1 MGNYLHLT
9 AVGNVGSD
17 APDFKYTQSGVPV
30 ATFRMAVTV
39 RKDVTRWMRVT
50 AWRELAETVNQY
62 VKPGDLVLIEC
73 DDAEAKAY
81 LGGGIP
87 KSSQEV
93 TARRVVFLQSK
104 QRQDTQP
111 EPQYAGFDDGSDQLG
126 DIPF

>member
-1 MGNYLHLT
+1 MGNYLNLT

-17 APDFKYTQSGVPV
+17 APDFKYTQSGIPV

-50 AWRELAETVNQY
+50 AWRETAELVNQY

-73 DDAEAKAY
+73 DDMTTQAY
-81 LGGGIP
+81 LGGGVP
-87 KSSQEV
+87 KGSQEV

-104 QRQDTQP
+104 QRQP
-111 EPQYAGFDDGSDQLG
+111 EPEYAGFDDSADNGNGLG